1 MPSHTAA
8 TARPRLPKVRATG
21 PGPLR
26 TARGAGRLELPRAG
40 MRVLPLLVRG
50 AGLLL
55 VLRDRVLEDLLALPR
70 EAVERD
76 VLEFRDPGG
85 EDVRVAMS
93 WTLRES
99 HTSPMDHRKR
109 VASRAARQLPP
120 ARGTRNETEM

>member
-1 MPSHTAA
+1 
-8 TARPRLPKVRATG
+8 
-21 PGPLR
+21 LR
-26 TARGAGRLELPRAG
+26 TARGAGRLEPPRAG

-55 VLRDRVLEDLLALPR
+55 VLRDRVLEDLLPPPLA
-70 EAVERD
+70 AVERD

-109 VASRAARQLPP
+109 VASRP
-120 ARGTRNETEM
+120 ARRAGSRSKVVGPRHRCNENILWDASAVTFTRLW